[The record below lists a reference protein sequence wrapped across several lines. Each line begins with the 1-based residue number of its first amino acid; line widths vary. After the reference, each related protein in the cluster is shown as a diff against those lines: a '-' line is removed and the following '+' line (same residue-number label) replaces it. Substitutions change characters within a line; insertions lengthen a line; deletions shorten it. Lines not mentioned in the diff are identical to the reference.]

1 MEVAALAALLGLG
14 YALTRARPTEKQEEV
29 EEGFDPQG
37 LAEIFPDGGMP
48 PPLYPQDRTPGD
60 QATIPGKPRMTT
72 RLADGELDLYYDLP
86 SGETVTTG
94 TDPDLYRRTLT
105 YSTPANSLTPQAPPT
120 SVTAQVRMNNSGD
133 EAPPVYNSGKTV
145 ISSLTGIAMPA
156 EEFTHANMTPFYRGS
171 LKQNMSD
178 SSNRHALDDMVGA
191 GSTIISKRE
200 QAPMFDPHRGIVG
213 NVNGL
218 ESSTDFMQ
226 DRMVVSTNRA
236 NEVPVEPMRVGPGL
250 NQGYTPFG
258 TGGFQ
263 QMDVNEIMRGFKSID
278 ETRVESN
285 PRITYS
291 APVVPGKSI
300 ALQRGDIGEVRKYQ
314 PDSFYINEN
323 GERNFVTAGENTKPM
338 QHAAQVFKFQSRT
351 ETSSEV
357 MGPATAADFKQTY
370 TVPSFRA
377 PFARQQDGF
386 GFRNTDGSS
395 YGVKNTDAENND
407 FGKANYELFTNQRN
421 VISERGQALNLT
433 VADGPK
439 ALTVYDPNDI
449 ARTTIRESTAAND
462 HVGIAGLAGVPQ
474 KLTVYDPTDITR
486 ITTRNVNYEPDHAL
500 NVTRAGAPSQLTLL
514 YPDGV
519 RNTTKSV
526 ISAESDYK
534 GSAGPAIQAA
544 EQVYDYAYA
553 SRTNP
558 TKEVVSKLRKPI
570 AGNGNLPIFNGE
582 DYVNMSIR
590 RPDMDAVNERSNVSD
605 RVIGPPLGTE
615 AIGIQRPPQELMM
628 DISVERNIH
637 EILDSLDDNPYALP
651 LFKIAQNAP
660 KAKAIHA
667 VPGGILQGV
676 PHHAVPQRFEG
687 FEARLQGSASRPAT
701 SYAGAGPRM
710 HGPAEMAAWN

>member
-14 YALTRARPTEKQEEV
+14 YALTKARSTEEQK
-29 EEGFDPQG
+29 EGFDPEG
-37 LAEIFPDGGMP
+37 RIEIFPDGGMP

-72 RLADGELDLYYDLP
+72 RLADSELDLYYDLP
-86 SGETVTTG
+86 SGGSVTTG
-94 TDPDLYRRTLT
+94 TDSDMYRRSLI

-133 EAPPVYNSGKTV
+133 EAPPIYNSGKTV
-145 ISSLTGIAMPA
+145 VSSLTGIAMPA
-156 EEFTHANMTPFYRGS
+156 EDFKHANMVPFYRGS
-171 LKQNMSD
+171 LKQNMTDTGNS
-178 SSNRHALDDMVGA
+178 HALDDMAGA
-191 GSTIISKRE
+191 GSTVISKRE
-200 QAPMFDPHRGIVG
+200 MAPLFDPHRGIVG
-213 NVNGL
+213 NVNGM

-226 DRMVVSTNRA
+226 DRMIVSTNRA
-236 NEVPVEPMRVGPGL
+236 GEVPIEPVRVGPGL
-250 NQGYTPFG
+250 NQGFTPFAS
-258 TGGFQ
+258 GGFQ
-263 QMDVNEIMRGFKSID
+263 QLDVNEIMRGFKSID

-285 PRITYS
+285 PRVTYS
-291 APVVPGKSI
+291 APVIPGNSQ
-300 ALQRGDIGEVRKYQ
+300 ALQRGDIGEVRKYR
-314 PDSFYINEN
+314 PDSFFLNES
-323 GERNFVTAGENTKPM
+323 GERNMVSVSENSKPM
-338 QHAAQVFKFQSRT
+338 AQPDQVFKFQSRT

-357 MGPATAADFKQTY
+357 VGPATASDFKETY

-386 GFRNTDGSS
+386 GFRNSDGST
-395 YGVKNTDAENND
+395 YGVRDTDKKNND
-407 FGKANYELFTNQRN
+407 FGKASYELFTNQRN

-462 HVGIAGLAGVPQ
+462 HVGIAGLAGVAQ

-500 NVTRAGAPSQLTLL
+500 NVTRAGVPGQATLL

-519 RNTTKSV
+519 RNTTKAV
-526 ISAESDYK
+526 LSAESDYK
-534 GSAGPAIQAA
+534 GSAGPAVQSA
-544 EQVYDYAYA
+544 EQVYDFAYA

-570 AGNGNLPIFNGE
+570 AGNGFLPIFNGE

-590 RPDMDAVNERSNVSD
+590 RPDMDSVNERSNTSD
-605 RVIGPPLGTE
+605 RVIGPPLGAD

-660 KAKAIHA
+660 KAKALHA
-667 VPGGILQGV
+667 VPGGMLTGV
-676 PHHAVPQRFEG
+676 LHNPVPQRFEG
-687 FEARLQGSASRPAT
+687 FEARLQGSASRPAA
-701 SYAGAGPRM
+701 SYAGPSPRSQ
-710 HGPAEMAAWN
+710 GPAEMAAWA